1 MPNSLPTRRRL
12 MPHLLAVAGMM
23 ALPVL
28 AQGVYRIVGPDGRVT
43 YSDQPPPANT
53 AARPVTATSPTSP
66 TAGAGNAL
74 PFELRQTAG
83 RFPVVLYTSADC
95 NPCRSGIAY
104 LERRG
109 IPFTEK
115 SVQSRADI
123 QALERLSGGTSLPLL
138 TVGNQQL
145 RGFAESDWKRY
156 LDVAGY
162 PAQSALPASYRRPA
176 ATPLVSVADAQP
188 PAAPTATSQRLPAQP
203 SSAPASAEPAP
214 PPVQPPAGIRF

>member
-1 MPNSLPTRRRL
+1 MPTPLTTLRRL
-12 MPHLLAVAGMM
+12 APQLLVLAGLVAI
-23 ALPVL
+23 PVL
-28 AQGVYRIVGPDGRVT
+28 AQGVYRIVGPDGRVS
-43 YSDQPPPANT
+43 YSDQPPPANA
-53 AARPVTATSPTSP
+53 AARPVTGASPAASASGTSAS
-66 TAGAGNAL
+66 L

-95 NPCRSGIAY
+95 SPCRSGIAY

-145 RGFAESDWKRY
+145 RGFAESDWKQY
-156 LDVAGY
+156 LDAAGY
-162 PAQSALPASYRRPA
+162 PAQSALPANYRRPA
-176 ATPLVSVADAQP
+176 ATPLVAVAEVQP
-188 PAAPTATSQRLPAQP
+188 QAAPTAPQQRSPAQP
-203 SSAPASAEPAP
+203 ASTPANAEPAS
-214 PPVQPPAGIRF
+214 PPVTPPAGIRF